1 MIDYEIGRCTRRCY
15 ITGRE
20 LREGELCYS
29 ALVPDGAGIVR
40 RDFATEAW
48 EGPPE
53 TAIGWW
59 KTVVVDPAAGR
70 TTWAPHEV
78 MLNYFERLPD
88 DPASEDVR
96 YVLAL
101 LLVQRRIL
109 RVEEEE
115 KDAAGRT
122 TLRLHSSRSQS
133 EYRVAEVLPTPERT
147 AAIQQQLA
155 ELLKTH
161 SR

>member
-1 MIDYEIGRCTRRCY
+1 MTDYEIGRCTRRCF

-20 LREGELCYS
+20 LGEGEVCYS
-29 ALVPDGAGIVR
+29 ALMPDGTGVVR
-40 RDFATEAW
+40 RDYASDAW

-53 TAIGWW
+53 GAIGWW

-70 TTWAPHEV
+70 ATWAPQDV
-78 MLNYFERLPD
+78 MLNFFERLLD
-88 DPASEDVR
+88 EPASEDAR

-115 KDAAGRT
+115 KDAAGRG
-122 TLRLHSSRSQS
+122 TLRLHCSRNQR
-133 EYRVAEVLPTPERT
+133 EYRVAEVMPTRERS

-155 ELLKTH
+155 ELLKTPG
-161 SR
+161 R